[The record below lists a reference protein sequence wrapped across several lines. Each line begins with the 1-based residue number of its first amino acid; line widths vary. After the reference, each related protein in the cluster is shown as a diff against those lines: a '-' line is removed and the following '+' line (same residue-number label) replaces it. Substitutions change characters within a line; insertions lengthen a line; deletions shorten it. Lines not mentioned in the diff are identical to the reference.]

1 MKYVYKLPIFLSII
15 FAIITAIASLANGK
29 DVSAMAYDV
38 SIVIVI
44 AYLAGIILKSI
55 ILRTIK
61 EVLVKNYL
69 LNQQEKKR
77 RKNSKLEKS
86 ESQLEIRV

>member
-1 MKYVYKLPIFLSII
+1 MKYIYKLPIFLSII
-15 FAIITAIASLANGK
+15 FAIITAIASLVNGK

-38 SIVIVI
+38 CIVIVI
-44 AYLAGIILKSI
+44 AYPAGIILKSI

-69 LNQQEKKR
+69 LEQQEKKK
-77 RKNSKLEKS
+77 RKNSKLEKH
-86 ESQLEIRV
+86 EREIELKI